1 MKGIILAGGSGTRLY
16 PLTRAA
22 SKQLM
27 PVYDKPMIYYPLST
41 LMLAGIRDIL
51 IISTPQDLHRFQ
63 ELLQDGSEFGIKLSY
78 AEQPS
83 PDGLAQAFIIG
94 EEFIGDD
101 SVALILGDNIYHG
114 PGLSKMLQKA
124 ASKESGATVFGYHVK
139 DPERFGVVEFDKD
152 MNAISIEEKPEQPR
166 SNYAVTGLYFYD
178 NDVVEIAKSIKPSPR
193 GELEITD
200 VNKAYLD
207 RGDLSVEVMGRG
219 FAWLDTGTHES
230 LLEASQYIETVQR
243 MQNVQVANLEEIAY
257 RMGYISREDVLA
269 LAQPLKKNEY
279 GQYLLRLIGEAQMT
293 DNFFGKTLAARKVEA
308 IPGMLEFDIPVHG
321 DNRGWF
327 KENFQKEKMLPLG
340 FPESFFAE
348 GKLQNNV
355 SFSRKNV
362 LRGLHAE
369 PWDKYISV
377 ADGGKVLGSWV
388 DLRKGETF
396 GNTYQTVIDA
406 SKGIFVPRGVANGFQ
421 VLSDTVSYSY
431 LVNDYWALELKPKY
445 AFVNY
450 ADPSLGIEWENLAEA
465 EVSEADK
472 NHPLLKDVK
481 PLKKEDL

>member
-94 EEFIGDD
+94 EEFIGND

-152 MNAISIEEKPEQPR
+152 MNAISIEEKPEYPR

-293 DNFFGKTLAARKVEA
+293 DNFFGKTLAARKVDA

-388 DLRKGETF
+388 DLREGENF

-465 EVSEADK
+465 EVSDADK